1 MTIDKTVTQAPVSA
15 ASAWTVTYQVAVS
28 NVGPIATTYDLT
40 DVPTFGAGVTITKMS
55 SGALEDTIAPFSL
68 QLATGRLIAPTVTD
82 IYTVT
87 VTFTVAGSA
96 TSADLDCQ
104 LISGESGTGTLNTA
118 TATYN
123 GNTIQDTD
131 CAPIQDL
138 IIDKVV
144 SSLVASQSGQATVV
158 YSVAVSNVG
167 PVATTYD
174 LSDTPAFGANTTV
187 TNIAVSST
195 PPAPAVNIL
204 SYQAGAPIVTNV
216 PIDPGITHVYTVT
229 VDFTIGAEITEL
241 DADCELVTGEQGTGT
256 LNRATAVYSGGTIED
271 SDCAPVPF
279 GGGAGAG
286 GGGGGQPPT
295 DMLLPTDSASAM
307 GGSLDG
313 SMGWILW
320 ILLTAAAI
328 ISGGMVIRRVRTSEI

>member
-1 MTIDKTVTQAPVSA
+1 
-15 ASAWTVTYQVAVS
+15 
-28 NVGPIATTYDLT
+28 
-40 DVPTFGAGVTITKMS
+40 
-55 SGALEDTIAPFSL
+55 
-68 QLATGRLIAPTVTD
+68 
-82 IYTVT
+82 
-87 VTFTVAGSA
+87 
-96 TSADLDCQ
+96 
-104 LISGESGTGTLNTA
+104 
-118 TATYN
+118 
-123 GNTIQDTD
+123 
-131 CAPIQDL
+131 
-138 IIDKVV
+138 
-144 SSLVASQSGQATVV
+144 VASQSGQATVV

-187 TNIAVSST
+187 MNIAVSST

-204 SYQAGAPIVTNV
+204 SYQAGTAIVTNV

-229 VDFTIGAEITEL
+229 VDFTIGAEITEV

-256 LNRATAVYSGGTIED
+256 LNRATATYSGGTIED

-307 GGSLDG
+307 GGPLDATN
-313 SMGWILW
+313 WILM
-320 ILLTAAAI
+320 ILLTATVILSA
-328 ISGGMVIRRVRTSEI
+328 GMVIRRVRTSEI